1 MAAIEAVELRG
12 GPCDG
17 DRPRPFDGT
26 EFPDRLQAITV
37 MDYTMYVGH
46 VYAAT
51 PDTLVDDDGV
61 SRRVFAFER
70 TVDADLVRDPP
81 GL

>member
-1 MAAIEAVELRG
+1 MPVIEAVELRG

-17 DRPRPFDGT
+17 DRPQPFDGT
-26 EFPDRLQAITV
+26 FPDRLHAITV
-37 MDYTMYVGH
+37 MDYATYVGH
-46 VYAAT
+46 VYTVT

-70 TVDADLVRDPP
+70 TVDADLVRDSSA
-81 GL
+81 L

>member
-17 DRPRPFDGT
+17 DRPRPLDGT
-26 EFPDRLQAITV
+26 EFPDRLRAITV
-37 MDYTMYVGH
+37 MDYGAYVGH
-46 VYAAT
+46 VYSVT
-51 PDTLVDDDGV
+51 PDTLIDDEGV

-70 TVDADLVRDPP
+70 TVDADVVREAPA
-81 GL
+81 